1 MAEVPRSIVRSSL
14 PDRAKLVAVELWRCV
29 PAQVARDALE
39 GVGEA
44 WACPSINTLAEA
56 LAGSIDKVKRAL
68 RDLTAAGLIE
78 RATRDLNGRSIR
90 GWVLTEVQERHP
102 GGAGAPPRSGP
113 RAEVDGAAVPPSRG
127 SSTTSPRCSSE
138 SRGGRSATSTG
149 RMRHLDGA
157 RAPRV
162 TGVSSA
168 TPKGQQ
174 RHSEVVALPQ
184 PRLAKVAGA
193 PPREGQYCH
202 PEGGSTAPQNQEE
215 NQQGNQQQQLQ
226 VGRARL
232 GDVARELAT
241 RVLDA
246 QNERSFPKTWRKA
259 TLVVEARL
267 LEGLQHADRDP
278 ARAVE
283 RVTAIVAGIIRA
295 AQARDADAVKRWG
308 DRMFEPSWLSA
319 TEAIASRYREG
330 ADGERVAPDG
340 SLVRVYE
347 QPPPPKAPPELPPAE
362 GAF

>member
-1 MAEVPRSIVRSSL
+1 MECPPAVLADSALSYG
-14 PDRAKLVAVELWRCV
+14 AKLVAVVLWRYV
-29 PAQVARDALE
+29 PVKEGRAALE
-39 GVGEA
+39 GAGVAWCAVSRETIEGE
-44 WACPSINTLAEA
+44 LAMTT
-56 LAGSIDKVKRAL
+56 SPVKRAIREL
-68 RDLTAAGLIE
+68 RAGGWI
-78 RATRDLNGRSIR
+78 DRSRGTIR
-90 GWVLTEVQERHP
+90 GRQVDGWRLYGGPAPTPPRASSGPSSSRDGGPVPTPASATSGPSPSPDTGPAAAPARASTGPDRRHDEGPAPALVRVTSGPHEGRRRPP
-102 GGAGAPPRSGP
+102 GQNRSGP
-113 RAEVDGAAVPPSRG
+113 ESARREAG
-127 SSTTSPRCSSE
+127 S
-138 SRGGRSATSTG
+138 G
-149 RMRHLDGA
+149 
-157 RAPRV
+157 
-162 TGVSSA
+162 
-168 TPKGQQ
+168 
-174 RHSEVVALPQ
+174 
-184 PRLAKVAGA
+184 
-193 PPREGQYCH
+193 PREGRQRPPKGPVLAPLN
-202 PEGGSTAPQNQEE
+202 PESIPDLNPEL
-215 NQQGNQQQQLQ
+215 QLQ

-232 GDVARELAT
+232 GDAARELAT